1 MLEELGLSEVRHT
14 STADL
19 TGPERRRL
27 LIAMSLMLDTD
38 LLLLDQ
44 PTKGMDIFDTFFLIE
59 YLRQWVVISNR
70 CVILTINPSTYEI
83 FTMLSKIALISTG
96 RTLYFG
102 PRREMIS
109 YFSSIDFPCPSFKNP
124 ADYYLDLVTLDN
136 LSTEAVLESS
146 ERIETLVEL
155 YNRHGAQ
162 QGLHSGFVP
171 PTPSFVAGAV
181 KKQNFAIVFLALW
194 M

>member
-1 MLEELGLSEVRHT
+1 
-14 STADL
+14 
-19 TGPERRRL
+19 
-27 LIAMSLMLDTD
+27 
-38 LLLLDQ
+38 
-44 PTKGMDIFDTFFLIE
+44 
-59 YLRQWVVISNR
+59 
-70 CVILTINPSTYEI
+70 
-83 FTMLSKIALISTG
+83 MLSKIALISTG

-102 PRREMIS
+102 PRSEMIN
-109 YFSSIDFPCPSFKNP
+109 YFSSIDFPCPTYKNP

-155 YNRHGAQ
+155 YHRHASQ
-162 QGLHSGFVP
+162 QGTNFVP
-171 PTPSFVAGAV
+171 PAPSFISGAI